1 MNPQDFHSPK
11 VGQIIK
17 TQKGYYAF
25 VPAKLSPDIRYDKV
39 LVKLLSQADAA
50 LSELSGMG
58 RYLPNPNL
66 LIAPY
71 VRHEAVL
78 SSRIEGTKASLSDV
92 LLDEAGSPMPA
103 NHIAQPILDIIDHAP
118 QISG

>member
-1 MNPQDFHSPK
+1 MAINEDDHQLLLGECKFTQEPINARIVRALIEDKLPK
-11 VGQIIK
+11 
-17 TQKGYYAF
+17 
-25 VPAKLSPDIRYDKV
+25 
-39 LVKLLSQADAA
+39 
-50 LSELSGMG
+50 SGMG

-71 VRHEAVL
+71 VRHEAVQ

-118 QISG
+118 QISE